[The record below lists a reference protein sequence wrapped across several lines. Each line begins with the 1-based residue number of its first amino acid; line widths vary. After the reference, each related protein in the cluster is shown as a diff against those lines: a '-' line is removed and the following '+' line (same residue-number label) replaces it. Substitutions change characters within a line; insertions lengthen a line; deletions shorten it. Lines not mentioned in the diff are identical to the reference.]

1 MEFKLTEDTLQ
12 RLEQKE
18 EVTVRDIMGFV
29 VDDICR
35 DIQSNGG
42 ELTRL
47 KLGNDDQEENDAIL
61 FICNL
66 ARKLAKIQS
75 RNQEKFDAPDYRPV
89 WNGANKKLKEAM
101 EQLTAIEEEINKKQQ
116 IIAELEGTLQ
126 KIGDNQAK
134 IAEYEKLTEEKENA
148 IRLAES
154 IEEKCQELRKE
165 TAQIRETKIPAVMQQ
180 QKVVEADLK
189 AAEQELK
196 NEKQKQ
202 QHHIA
207 EIEQELENKK
217 QKYQQC
223 IAEQEQEL
231 ENKKQKH
238 QQYIAEQ
245 EENLKNKEQKHQQ
258 YIAEQE
264 QNLRNKKQEM
274 QHHIVEMDQKLENKR
289 QELQPHFTE
298 LNQKNQKLQELG
310 EQLEDLRKKK
320 QTLAETTE
328 SMQNQ
333 KAETEREIRQTEAQI
348 GEIQQKISEEKQLL
362 AAKKEDYSWQREEQK
377 HVDKELEKL
386 EESFGESLL
395 TVRRSQESLKE
406 IYESFTKE
414 QILESGWFFDQNKIK
429 ELQRY
434 FQDSLVQTEENINQ
448 SREIYNKLLKYLEN
462 GGN

>member
-165 TAQIRETKIPAVMQQ
+165 TAQIKETQIPAVMQQ
-180 QKVVEADLK
+180 QKAVEADLQ
-189 AAEQELK
+189 AAEQELE

-202 QHHIA
+202 QQHIA

-217 QKYQQC
+217 QK
-223 IAEQEQEL
+223 
-231 ENKKQKH
+231 H
-238 QQYIAEQ
+238 QQYIEEQ
-245 EENLKNKEQKHQQ
+245 KQELKNKEQKHQQ

-274 QHHIVEMDQKLENKR
+274 QQHIVEMDQKLENKR
-289 QELQPHFTE
+289 QELQPHLTE

-362 AAKKEDYSWQREEQK
+362 AEKKEDYSWQCEEQK

-386 EESFGESLL
+386 EEGFGESLL
-395 TVRRSQESLKE
+395 TVRRSQEGLKE

-414 QILESGWFFDQNKIK
+414 QILESGWFFDQSKIK

-434 FQDSLVQTEENINQ
+434 FKDSLTQTEENINQ

>member
-116 IIAELEGTLQ
+116 IVAELEGALQ

-134 IAEYEKLTEEKENA
+134 IVEYEKLTEEKENA
-148 IRLAES
+148 IRLVES

-165 TAQIRETKIPAVMQQ
+165 TAQIKETKIPAVMQQ
-180 QKVVEADLK
+180 QKAVEADLQ
-189 AAEQELK
+189 AAEQELQ

-202 QHHIA
+202 QQHIA

-217 QKYQQC
+217 QK
-223 IAEQEQEL
+223 
-231 ENKKQKH
+231 H
-238 QQYIAEQ
+238 QQYIEEQ
-245 EENLKNKEQKHQQ
+245 KQELQNKEQKHQQ

-274 QHHIVEMDQKLENKR
+274 QQHIAEMDQKLETKK
-289 QELQPHFTE
+289 QELQPHLTE

-333 KAETEREIRQTEAQI
+333 KAETEREILQTEAQI

-362 AAKKEDYSWQREEQK
+362 AEKKEDYSWQCEEQK

-386 EESFGESLL
+386 EEGFGESLL
-395 TVRRSQESLKE
+395 TVRRSQEGLKE

-414 QILESGWFFDQNKIK
+414 QILESGWFFDQSKIK

-434 FQDSLVQTEENINQ
+434 FKDSLTQTEENINQ